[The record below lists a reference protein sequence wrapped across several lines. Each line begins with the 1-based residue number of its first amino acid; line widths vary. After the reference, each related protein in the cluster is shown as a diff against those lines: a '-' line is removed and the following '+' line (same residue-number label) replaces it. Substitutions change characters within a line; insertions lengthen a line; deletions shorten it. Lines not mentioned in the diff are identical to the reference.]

1 MDRKQDASKDLLNK
15 VTILIENNKIL
26 ELRELL
32 EEYHIID
39 IFEIME
45 NLEENEKIKL
55 FEVLPLDLSLIHIQM
70 CIRDRV
76 KLTDIKDEYV
86 EGTLV

>member
-45 NLEENEKIKL
+45 NLEENEKITAQNIA
-55 FEVLPLDLSLIHIQM
+55 EAIQY
-70 CIRDRV
+70 RFV
-76 KLTDIKDEYV
+76 N
-86 EGTLV
+86 

>member
-26 ELRELL
+26 DVQLL

-55 FEVLPLDLSLIHIQM
+55 FEVLPLEYG
-70 CIRDRV
+70 CFYIRR
-76 KLTDIKDEYV
+76 K
-86 EGTLV
+86 